1 MIYVPDTYD
10 IIVQVN
16 TSSYITVAI
25 LLDQK

>member
-10 IIVQVN
+10 ITVQVN
-16 TSSYITVAI
+16 TSSYITAAI